1 MLKLKKT
8 GLHLQCLGADAGAC
22 RHSHRASSRLPQSE
36 VATPAEGA
44 SLFLDFNIPSA
55 IRGHLGTMQLKEKE
69 REWTGC
75 YQLTCGSSLQLY
87 EVT

>member
-1 MLKLKKT
+1 MRVLVGT
-8 GLHLQCLGADAGAC
+8 S
-22 RHSHRASSRLPQSE
+22 HSQQQTLPQSE

-55 IRGHLGTMQLKEKE
+55 MQGRLGAMQLKEEE